1 MGENPYC
8 GSRFG
13 YELFENRLNANFTYY
28 NRLTSDKYANLSLP
42 STTGFSSIKNNNG
55 KFRNSGVEIELSGK
69 IIQAKDWSWDLGGN
83 ISFNKTK

>member
-1 MGENPYC
+1 MNT
-8 GSRFG
+8 
-13 YELFENRLNANFTYY
+13 NFTYY

-69 IIQAKDWSWDLGGN
+69 ILKTKDWSWDLGGKH
-83 ISFNKTK
+83 IVQ